1 MVPRVEPILLWGFCF
16 TTQQAQRF
24 NQSWACAWHTSWYT
38 DENHPMWDTL
48 DDAQKRREIRYGN
61 NIAVLFRALVHCR
74 NFYGSD
80 SLWSAISRGFN
91 TSHTIARVTAEILT
105 EARRVQRSKPAKDVS
120 ETARAADEWIDFVD
134 RQGPHGRVL
143 SDPEV
148 YKVADDFF
156 RTQEKTLVNA
166 ARVPTS
172 RHLPPINARGPRQ
185 RDPDEDTHS
194 PPCPPPTP
202 LLKSEDREAAGR
214 NPLLRAARKRSISP
228 SHSERSPKSR
238 RVNHQDHA
246 APQNDSEPHRQRDQG
261 HRAPSASP
269 RRPSHPQPAPQ
280 PTSLTWKKGDSTLT
294 GGQSSFEDQRAALRA
309 RIAKLESQLAAVESK
324 KQPPAVTAPITVQSS
339 EDMGGL
345 KQDMATVTNVIGSMM
360 DSMHAIADNLN
371 MLQGDIAGL
380 SAQQKELTA
389 AILSESQSSN
399 SDTLLQPIQTI
410 ASSVSSLTKEVAEL
424 KKQTLEQRAAGAP
437 SAAEPNA
444 KLEELVQE
452 QTSRLDKL
460 AREMAGMQAQMTS
473 SLPRQAPQNLR
484 QAVAAAERDLTYHL
498 TTVEDFYRRLGARG
512 GSRTAIEQT
521 ADLLTALQQGVHS
534 AQIGQQMGQQAP

>member
-1 MVPRVEPILLWGFCF
+1 MGRARMALAWATGWSGTQPTCHILASADDPNG
-16 TTQQAQRF
+16 TDTKGTQRF

-48 DDAQKRREIRYGN
+48 EDAHKRREIRYGN

-105 EARRVQRSKPAKDVS
+105 EARRVQRSKPANKVS
-120 ETARAADEWIDFVD
+120 ETARAADEWIDFID

-194 PPCPPPTP
+194 SPCPPPTP
-202 LLKSEDREAAGR
+202 MLKFEDREAADR
-214 NPLLRAARKRSISP
+214 NPLLRTARKRSISP
-228 SHSERSPKSR
+228 SHSERSPKSK
-238 RVNHQDHA
+238 RVNHQNHA
-246 APQNDSEPHRQRDQG
+246 PAQPDSGTHRQRDQG
-261 HRAPSASP
+261 SRAPSSSP
-269 RRPSHPQPAPQ
+269 RLSGQ
-280 PTSLTWKKGDSTLT
+280 
-294 GGQSSFEDQRAALRA
+294 QSSSEDQRAALRA
-309 RIAKLESQLAAVESK
+309 RIAKLEGQLAAAQSNL
-324 KQPPAVTAPITVQSS
+324 QPPTVTAPIAVQSS
-339 EDMGGL
+339 EDMDGL
-345 KQDMATVTNVIGSMM
+345 KQDMATATNVIGSMM

-389 AILSESQSSN
+389 AILSESHSSN
-399 SDTLLQPIQTI
+399 IDTLLQPIQTI

-424 KKQTLEQRAAGAP
+424 KKQTLERQAAGAP
-437 SAAEPNA
+437 SAAEPNS

-534 AQIGQQMGQQAP
+534 AQIGQQMGQQAAP